1 MSVLKPENK
10 KNITHLNNYS
20 INKTLENIRQQKR
33 KKFVRVRTGIILVT
47 GLVLIGMTGL
57 PLIDNMNKTEEYN
70 QQHAA
75 AASELARLETEK
87 EQLEYKVALLEDEE
101 YIAKLARQELNL
113 SKPNE
118 ILINLPEEEASE
130 SDEGEETNNNEEENE
145 SQ

>member
-1 MSVLKPENK
+1 MSVLKTENT

-20 INKTLENIRQQKR
+20 INKTLENIRQHKR

-57 PLIDNMNKTEEYN
+57 PLIENMQKTEEYN
-70 QQHAA
+70 QLYVE
-75 AASELARLETEK
+75 AASNLETLEAEK

-118 ILINLPEEEASE
+118 ILINLPEEENSSE
-130 SDEGEETNNNEEENE
+130 SNEETNNNEEENE
-145 SQ
+145 SR

>member
-1 MSVLKPENK
+1 MKTENT

-20 INKTLENIRQQKR
+20 INKTLENIRQHKR

-47 GLVLIGMTGL
+47 GLVLMGMTGL
-57 PLIDNMNKTEEYN
+57 PLIENMQKTEEYN
-70 QQHAA
+70 QLYVE
-75 AASELARLETEK
+75 AASNLETLEAEK

-118 ILINLPEEEASE
+118 ILINLPEEENSSE
-130 SDEGEETNNNEEENE
+130 SNEETNNNEEENE
-145 SQ
+145 SR